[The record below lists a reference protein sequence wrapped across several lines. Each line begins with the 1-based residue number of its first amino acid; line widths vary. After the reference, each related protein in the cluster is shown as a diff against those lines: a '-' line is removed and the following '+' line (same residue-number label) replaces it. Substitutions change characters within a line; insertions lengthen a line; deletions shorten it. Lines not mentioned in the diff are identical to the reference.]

1 MKNIQKAIW
10 ETIENDDD
18 SLFVFLKNDMFDL
31 IKSFKNAYSALV
43 IKGKARSVSSAIK
56 IHSELM
62 KLRKEIIDMEEWR
75 VKEIL
80 QTATQPGSNTQE
92 RKSAFKN
99 IKMYKSFN
107 ANIANI
113 LKEIKLKVK
122 EINRLSF

>member
-1 MKNIQKAIW
+1 MKNIQEAIW
-10 ETIENDDD
+10 QAIENDDD
-18 SLFVFLKNDMFDL
+18 SLFIFLKNDMFDL

-62 KLRKEIIDMEEWR
+62 KLRKEIIDMEEWQ

-80 QTATQPGSNTQE
+80 QTATQPGSNADE

-99 IKMYKSFN
+99 IKMYQSFN
-107 ANIANI
+107 ANI